1 MMVDRLPV
9 PKLSTYISATVFSIS
24 AATYYSVKYSFDAS
38 HESNSTIR
46 VDEDPSKTD
55 PMDVYYEQ
63 MLNVLAFMLQDPLC
77 FLVLCNGAICS
88 IVMIGAVIQS
98 LVLGNLRPVE
108 HIQFRE
114 RLWNWVIYK
123 FIFMFIILKA
133 YTLDKVALWLFWYS
147 TLGFLH
153 LMTSLCKDRFEYMWM
168 SMGTG
173 TRVNWKYIH
182 MTVLLSIG
190 FIFSLLLLNFAYLV
204 GLTLSKHIFAFMVI
218 ECLMLAGSIV
228 HIFLRHYIQLFHRNS
243 INHTTSPGKFIYY
256 SELGLDLGIRVMEI
270 LHYSHAIIWT
280 SSYLTMAG
288 FVIFMHMRQLISDI
302 QKRYQKHR
310 NFLWVH
316 SHLEKN
322 YPMATIEELD
332 TNCDNCAICWEKM
345 DSARKLPC
353 GHLFHN
359 GCLQS
364 WMEQEPS
371 CPTCRLSLTLG
382 HNQSMLMNSTNNVG
396 QDTLGT
402 HVHTPHHFFHFDGS
416 RYLSWLP
423 SFSVEVTH
431 SLRPPAQFTP
441 QLHTSQLETMAR
453 QVLQLFPYFTMR
465 VIIEDLLNTRSVDVT
480 IDNILEGRLVA
491 PQFIDDEHNSPITVE
506 TASVVNNVEQ
516 FINIPSS
523 ANCPT
528 NFCEPAIDDLVSL
541 GSQFSKSPNERENML
556 KARKQAMIMKARQR
570 YMTNKEGDGS
580 LKTD

>member
-1 MMVDRLPV
+1 
-9 PKLSTYISATVFSIS
+9 
-24 AATYYSVKYSFDAS
+24 
-38 HESNSTIR
+38 
-46 VDEDPSKTD
+46 
-55 PMDVYYEQ
+55 
-63 MLNVLAFMLQDPLC
+63 
-77 FLVLCNGAICS
+77 
-88 IVMIGAVIQS
+88 
-98 LVLGNLRPVE
+98 
-108 HIQFRE
+108 
-114 RLWNWVIYK
+114 
-123 FIFMFIILKA
+123 
-133 YTLDKVALWLFWYS
+133 
-147 TLGFLH
+147 
-153 LMTSLCKDRFEYMWM
+153 MWM

-182 MTVLLSIG
+182 MSVLLSIG
-190 FIFSLLLLNFAYLV
+190 FIFSLFLLNFAYLV

-218 ECLMLAGSIV
+218 ECLMLAGSIA

-280 SSYLTMAG
+280 NSYLTMAG

-302 QKRYQKHR
+302 QKRLQKHK

-322 YPMATIEELD
+322 YPMASIEELD
-332 TNCDNCAICWEKM
+332 VNSDNCAICWEKM

-382 HNQSMLMNSTNNVG
+382 HDQNIPMNNTNNVG

-402 HVHTPHHFFHFDGS
+402 HALTPHHFFHFDGS

-431 SLRPPAQFTP
+431 SLRPPSQI
-441 QLHTSQLETMAR
+441 LTSQLETMAR
-453 QVLQLFPYFTMR
+453 QVLQLFPYYPMSM
-465 VIIEDLLNTRSVDVT
+465 IIEDLLTTRSVDLT
-480 IDNILEGRLVA
+480 IDNILEGRLVS
-491 PQFIDDEHNSPITVE
+491 PLQNIEDEPAIIESVPTV
-506 TASVVNNVEQ
+506 SSVEQ
-516 FINIPSS
+516 FINAPSYTKF
-523 ANCPT
+523 NT
-528 NFCEPAIDDLVSL
+528 NLGEPVIDDLVSL
-541 GSQFSKSPNERENML
+541 GSQFSKSPDERENIL
-556 KARKQAMIMKARQR
+556 RVRKQTMIMKARQK
-570 YMTNKEGDGS
+570 YMSKVS
-580 LKTD
+580 SSKTE

>member
-1 MMVDRLPV
+1 MSFMMVDRLPV
-9 PKLSTYISATVFSIS
+9 PKLSTYISATVLSIS

-38 HESNSTIR
+38 HESNSNIQ
-46 VDEDPSKTD
+46 VDEDPTKTD

-108 HIQFRE
+108 HVQFRE

-173 TRVNWKYIH
+173 ARVNWKYIH
-182 MTVLLSIG
+182 MSVLLSIG

-243 INHTTSPGKFIYY
+243 INHTTSPGKLIYY
-256 SELGLDLGIRVMEI
+256 AELGLDLGIRVMEI

-302 QKRYQKHR
+302 QKRLQKHK

-322 YPMATIEELD
+322 YPMATAEELD
-332 TNCDNCAICWEKM
+332 TNSDNCAICWEKM

-382 HNQSMLMNSTNNVG
+382 HNQSMPTNNAG
-396 QDTLGT
+396 QELLVNLAHPHMT
-402 HVHTPHHFFHFDGS
+402 HMPHHFFHFDGS

-431 SLRPPAQFTP
+431 SLRPTSQI
-441 QLHTSQLETMAR
+441 HTSQMETMAR
-453 QVLQLFPYFTMR
+453 QVQQLFPHFTMNL
-465 VIIEDLLNTRSVDVT
+465 IIEDLSTTRSVDLT

-491 PQFIDDEHNSPITVE
+491 PQQFVEEEPVIVE
-506 TASVVNNVEQ
+506 TVPIVNSVEQ
-516 FINIPSS
+516 FINT
-523 ANCPT
+523 PT
-528 NFCEPAIDDLVSL
+528 PASFNTNISEPAIDGLVSM
-541 GSQFSKSPNERENML
+541 GSQFSKSPDERENML
-556 KARKQAMIMKARQR
+556 RARKQAMIMKARQR
-570 YMTNKEGDGS
+570 YMSKDGDGS
-580 LKTD
+580 SKTD

>member
-1 MMVDRLPV
+1 MSFMMADRLPV
-9 PKLSTYISATVFSIS
+9 PKLSTYISATVVSIS
-24 AATYYSVKYSFDAS
+24 AAMYYSVKYSSDAANG
-38 HESNSTIR
+38 SNS
-46 VDEDPSKTD
+46 VAQSDKYNNHTD

-63 MLNVLAFMLQDPLC
+63 MLNVLAFMIQDPIC
-77 FLVLCNGAICS
+77 FLVLCNSAICAT
-88 IVMIGAVIQS
+88 VMIGAAIQS

-108 HIQFRE
+108 HVQFRE

-153 LMTSLCKDRFEYMWM
+153 LMTNLCKDRFEYMWM

-182 MTVLLSIG
+182 MSILLSIG
-190 FIFSLLLLNFAYLV
+190 FIFSLLLLSFAYYI

-218 ECLMLAGSIV
+218 ECLMLAGSIG

-243 INHTTSPGKFIYY
+243 MSHTTSPGKYIYY
-256 SELGLDLGIRVMEI
+256 AELGLDLGIRLMEI

-280 SSYLTMAG
+280 NSYLTMAG

-302 QKRYQKHR
+302 QKRLQRHKNY
-310 NFLWVH
+310 LWVH
-316 SHLEKN
+316 AHLEKN
-322 YPMATIEELD
+322 YPMATLDELE
-332 TNCDNCAICWEKM
+332 TNSDNCAICWEKM

-371 CPTCRLSLTLG
+371 CPTCRLSLTLAHEQNIG
-382 HNQSMLMNSTNNVG
+382 VSNSTNNVG

-431 SLRPPAQFTP
+431 SLRPPAQM
-441 QLHTSQLETMAR
+441 QTSQVETMAR
-453 QVLQLFPYFTMR
+453 QVMQMFPYYNMN
-465 VIIEDLLNTRSVDVT
+465 VIIEDLLATRSVDLT
-480 IDNILEGRLVA
+480 IDNILEGRLVS
-491 PQFIDDEHNSPITVE
+491 PQQFVEEEPLIETIPAVNTVE
-506 TASVVNNVEQ
+506 QYITNTTPPTR
-516 FINIPSS
+516 FILSS
-523 ANCPT
+523 N
-528 NFCEPAIDDLVSL
+528 EPVIDPKV
-541 GSQFSKSPNERENML
+541 GSQFSKSPDEREHML
-556 KARKQAMIMKARQR
+556 KARKQQMIMSARQR
-570 YMTNKEGDGS
+570 YMNREDHPNAS
-580 LKTD
+580 SRLDH

>member
-1 MMVDRLPV
+1 MCVLPKNKINTYFTNRQAKKSMSFMMVDRLPV
-9 PKLSTYISATVFSIS
+9 PKLSTYISATVLSIS
-24 AATYYSVKYSFDAS
+24 ASTYYSVKYNFDAS
-38 HESNSTIR
+38 HESNSNIQI
-46 VDEDPSKTD
+46 DADPTKTD

-108 HIQFRE
+108 HVQFRE

-182 MTVLLSIG
+182 MSILLSIG

-243 INHTTSPGKFIYY
+243 INHTTSPGKLIYY
-256 SELGLDLGIRVMEI
+256 AELSLDLGIRVMEI

-302 QKRYQKHR
+302 QKRLQKHK

-316 SHLEKN
+316 SHLEK
-322 YPMATIEELD
+322 
-332 TNCDNCAICWEKM
+332 
-345 DSARKLPC
+345 KLS
-353 GHLFHN
+353 N
-359 GCLQS
+359 G
-364 WMEQEPS
+364 
-371 CPTCRLSLTLG
+371 
-382 HNQSMLMNSTNNVG
+382 N
-396 QDTLGT
+396 
-402 HVHTPHHFFHFDGS
+402 
-416 RYLSWLP
+416 
-423 SFSVEVTH
+423 
-431 SLRPPAQFTP
+431 
-441 QLHTSQLETMAR
+441 
-453 QVLQLFPYFTMR
+453 
-465 VIIEDLLNTRSVDVT
+465 
-480 IDNILEGRLVA
+480 
-491 PQFIDDEHNSPITVE
+491 
-506 TASVVNNVEQ
+506 
-516 FINIPSS
+516 
-523 ANCPT
+523 
-528 NFCEPAIDDLVSL
+528 
-541 GSQFSKSPNERENML
+541 
-556 KARKQAMIMKARQR
+556 
-570 YMTNKEGDGS
+570 
-580 LKTD
+580 

>member
-1 MMVDRLPV
+1 
-9 PKLSTYISATVFSIS
+9 
-24 AATYYSVKYSFDAS
+24 
-38 HESNSTIR
+38 
-46 VDEDPSKTD
+46 
-55 PMDVYYEQ
+55 
-63 MLNVLAFMLQDPLC
+63 
-77 FLVLCNGAICS
+77 
-88 IVMIGAVIQS
+88 
-98 LVLGNLRPVE
+98 
-108 HIQFRE
+108 
-114 RLWNWVIYK
+114 
-123 FIFMFIILKA
+123 
-133 YTLDKVALWLFWYS
+133 
-147 TLGFLH
+147 
-153 LMTSLCKDRFEYMWM
+153 MWM

-173 TRVNWKYIH
+173 SRVNWKYIH
-182 MTVLLSIG
+182 MSILLSIG

-218 ECLMLAGSIV
+218 ECLMLAGSII

-256 SELGLDLGIRVMEI
+256 AELGLDLGIRVMEI

-302 QKRYQKHR
+302 QKRLQKHK

-322 YPMATIEELD
+322 YPMATVEELD
-332 TNCDNCAICWEKM
+332 TNSDNCAICWEKM

-382 HNQSMLMNSTNNVG
+382 HNQNLPMNSTNNVG

-402 HVHTPHHFFHFDGS
+402 HTHIPHHFFHFDGS

-431 SLRPPAQFTP
+431 SLTRPAT

-453 QVLQLFPYFTMR
+453 QVLQMFPYFTMHM
-465 VIIEDLLNTRSVDVT
+465 IIEDLLTTRSVDLT

-491 PQFIDDEHNSPITVE
+491 PQQFIEEEPLVVE
-506 TASVVNNVEQ
+506 TPQMVNSVEQ
-516 FINIPSS
+516 FINNTPSTS
-523 ANCPT
+523 CNT
-528 NFCEPAIDDLVSL
+528 SLNEPAIDDLVSM
-541 GSQFSKSPNERENML
+541 GSQFSKSPDERENML
-556 KARKQAMIMKARQR
+556 RARKQTMIMRARQR
-570 YMTNKEGDGS
+570 YIIKEGESSTKAD
-580 LKTD
+580 

>member
-1 MMVDRLPV
+1 MSFMMVDRLPV
-9 PKLSTYISATVFSIS
+9 PKLSTYISATVLSIS

-38 HESNSTIR
+38 HELNSNIQ
-46 VDEDPSKTD
+46 VNEDPTKTD

-108 HIQFRE
+108 HVQFRE

-182 MTVLLSIG
+182 MSVLLSIG

-243 INHTTSPGKFIYY
+243 INHTTSPGILIYY
-256 SELGLDLGIRVMEI
+256 AELSLDLGIRVMEI
-270 LHYSHAIIWT
+270 LHYSHAIVWT
-280 SSYLTMAG
+280 NSYLTMAG

-302 QKRYQKHR
+302 QKRLQKHK

-322 YPMATIEELD
+322 YPMATEEELD
-332 TNCDNCAICWEKM
+332 TNSDNCAICWEKM

-382 HNQSMLMNSTNNVG
+382 HNQNMPINSTNNGG
-396 QDTLGT
+396 QETLGT
-402 HVHTPHHFFHFDGS
+402 HTHIPHHFFHFDGS

-431 SLRPPAQFTP
+431 SLRPTSQI
-441 QLHTSQLETMAR
+441 HTSQIETMAR
-453 QVLQLFPYFTMR
+453 QVLQLFPHYTMHS
-465 VIIEDLLNTRSVDVT
+465 IIEDLSTTRSVDLT

-491 PQFIDDEHNSPITVE
+491 PQQFVEEEPVIVE
-506 TASVVNNVEQ
+506 TTPIVNSVEQ
-516 FINIPSS
+516 FINIPTPATFNTNTSE
-523 ANCPT
+523 PT
-528 NFCEPAIDDLVSL
+528 LDGLMSM
-541 GSQFSKSPNERENML
+541 GSQFSKSPDERENML
-556 KARKQAMIMKARQR
+556 RARKQAMIMKARQK
-570 YMTNKEGDGS
+570 YMSKDGEAS
-580 LKTD
+580 SKTD

>member
-1 MMVDRLPV
+1 MSFMMIDRLPV
-9 PKLSTYISATVFSIS
+9 PKLSTYVSATVVSLS
-24 AATYYSVKYSFDAS
+24 AATYYSVKYS
-38 HESNSTIR
+38 SNATHDTDISLKSVENT
-46 VDEDPSKTD
+46 SSTD
-55 PMDVYYEQ
+55 PIDKYYEQ

-77 FLVLCNGAICS
+77 FLVLCNGALCS
-88 IVMIGAVIQS
+88 IVMIGAVVQS

-108 HIQFRE
+108 HVQFRE

-182 MTVLLSIG
+182 MSILLSIG
-190 FIFSLLLLNFAYLV
+190 FIFSILLLIFAYLV

-218 ECLMLAGSIV
+218 ECLMLAGSIF

-243 INHTTSPGKFIYY
+243 MNHTTNPGKLIYY
-256 SELGLDLGIRVMEI
+256 TELSLDLGIRMMEI

-280 SSYLTMAG
+280 NSYLTMAG

-302 QKRYQKHR
+302 QKRLQKHK
-310 NFLWVH
+310 NYLWVYA
-316 SHLEKN
+316 HLEKN
-322 YPMATIEELD
+322 YAMATLQELE
-332 TNCDNCAICWEKM
+332 TNSDNCAICWEKM

-382 HNQSMLMNSTNNVG
+382 QDQNIGVSNLANNVN
-396 QDTLGT
+396 QNTLGIHT
-402 HVHTPHHFFHFDGS
+402 HSPHHFFHFDGS

-431 SLRPPAQFTP
+431 SLRPS
-441 QLHTSQLETMAR
+441 SQNIQSSQIDTMAR
-453 QVLQLFPYFTMR
+453 QVLQLFPYYTMQMI
-465 VIIEDLLNTRSVDVT
+465 VEDLLVTRSVDLT
-480 IDNILEGRLVA
+480 IDNILEGRLIS
-491 PQFIDDEHNSPITVE
+491 PQQFIEEESMIEIPQPISTVK
-506 TASVVNNVEQ
+506 Q
-516 FINIPSS
+516 YINISPG
-523 ANCPT
+523 T
-528 NFCEPAIDDLVSL
+528 NFNSNMNEPGIDDLVSL
-541 GSQFSKSPNERENML
+541 GSQFSKSPDEREHML
-556 KARKQAMIMKARQR
+556 RARKQAMILRARQK
-570 YMTNKEGDGS
+570 YMNKEEGCSQRLD
-580 LKTD
+580 

>member
-1 MMVDRLPV
+1 MSFMMVDRLPV
-9 PKLSTYISATVFSIS
+9 PKLSTYISATVLSIS

-38 HESNSTIR
+38 NESNSNIP
-46 VDEDPSKTD
+46 VNEDPTKTD

-108 HIQFRE
+108 HVQFRE

-173 TRVNWKYIH
+173 ARVNWKYIH
-182 MTVLLSIG
+182 MSVLLSIG

-243 INHTTSPGKFIYY
+243 INHTTSPGRLIYY
-256 SELGLDLGIRVMEI
+256 AELGLDLGIRVMEI

-302 QKRYQKHR
+302 QKRLQKHK

-322 YPMATIEELD
+322 YPMATAEELD
-332 TNCDNCAICWEKM
+332 TNSDNCAICWEKM

-382 HNQSMLMNSTNNVG
+382 HNQNMPMNSTNNGG
-396 QDTLGT
+396 QETLGPHT
-402 HVHTPHHFFHFDGS
+402 HIPHHFFHFDGS

-431 SLRPPAQFTP
+431 SLRPTGQI
-441 QLHTSQLETMAR
+441 HTSQMETMAR
-453 QVLQLFPYFTMR
+453 QVLQLFPHFNMHS
-465 VIIEDLLNTRSVDVT
+465 IIEDLSTTRSVDLT

-491 PQFIDDEHNSPITVE
+491 PQQFIEEEPVIVE
-506 TASVVNNVEQ
+506 TAPIVNTIEQ
-516 FINIPSS
+516 FINT
-523 ANCPT
+523 PT
-528 NFCEPAIDDLVSL
+528 PASFNTNISEPVIDGFVSM
-541 GSQFSKSPNERENML
+541 GSQFSKSPDERENML
-556 KARKQAMIMKARQR
+556 RARKQEMIMKARQK
-570 YMTNKEGDGS
+570 YMSKDGDS
-580 LKTD
+580 SSKTD

>member
-1 MMVDRLPV
+1 MIIFR
-9 PKLSTYISATVFSIS
+9 
-24 AATYYSVKYSFDAS
+24 
-38 HESNSTIR
+38 
-46 VDEDPSKTD
+46 
-55 PMDVYYEQ
+55 
-63 MLNVLAFMLQDPLC
+63 
-77 FLVLCNGAICS
+77 VLCNGAICS

-108 HIQFRE
+108 HVQFRE

-182 MTVLLSIG
+182 MSVLLSIG

-243 INHTTSPGKFIYY
+243 INHTTSPGILIYY
-256 SELGLDLGIRVMEI
+256 AELSLDLGIRVMEI

-280 SSYLTMAG
+280 NSYLTMAG

-302 QKRYQKHR
+302 QKRLQKHK

-322 YPMATIEELD
+322 YPMATEEELD
-332 TNCDNCAICWEKM
+332 TNSDNCAICWEKM

-382 HNQSMLMNSTNNVG
+382 HNQNIPINSTNNGG
-396 QDTLGT
+396 QETLGT
-402 HVHTPHHFFHFDGS
+402 HTHIPHHFFHFDGS

-431 SLRPPAQFTP
+431 SLRPTSQI
-441 QLHTSQLETMAR
+441 HTSQIETMAR
-453 QVLQLFPYFTMR
+453 QVLQLFPHYTMHS
-465 VIIEDLLNTRSVDVT
+465 IIDDLSTTRSVDLT

-491 PQFIDDEHNSPITVE
+491 PQQFVEEEPVIVE
-506 TASVVNNVEQ
+506 TIPTVNSVEQ
-516 FINIPSS
+516 FINTPTS
-523 ANCPT
+523 ATFNT
-528 NFCEPAIDDLVSL
+528 NTNEPIIDGLMSM
-541 GSQFSKSPNERENML
+541 GSQFSKSPDERENML
-556 KARKQAMIMKARQR
+556 RARKQAMIMKARQR
-570 YMTNKEGDGS
+570 YMSKDGEAS
-580 LKTD
+580 SKTD